1 MAPNISY
8 WQKASK
14 NHKQLLEIV
23 SSAKNDTKEH
33 VQVAKK
39 SHRKALQ
46 MTPNCSHW
54 YSAFR
59 NGIKLLKN
67 GAKKIIAYSS

>member
-39 SHRKALQ
+39 KKVTEKLSKWHQTALI
-46 MTPNCSHW
+46 
-54 YSAFR
+54 
-59 NGIKLLKN
+59 GIVPLEM
-67 GAKKIIAYSS
+67 A